1 MSIDPGHPFTI
12 SFPDLVDALQ
22 ERVRDGVE
30 QPAATTFVVSANAT
44 SYELPAQTAAVT
56 QVAGTRRGAYGL
68 FIAGTDYALRGNRLV
83 WTDLANPPDPG
94 SRLDVDYTFREVPA
108 GLTDFNTGSVVSTL
122 LRAVAHEMSALYAQ
136 MDEAY
141 RRGFIDEATGVAL
154 DNVVALLG
162 VQRKAALPAKGVIT
176 FYRKRITDARVAIPA
191 GTRVA
196 DRAGRTFATAVA
208 TGIDT
213 TLDELVTPGP
223 DHTLRVANRIGQ
235 LTGVWPRDADP
246 ATTPPL
252 PASTGTDPRTVTVQA
267 TGELHVRYRPLSVDV
282 AVQAIQPGP
291 DGNAAPDTVVVMPTP
306 PNGVDG
312 VTNEAAFT
320 GGEQAES
327 DDQLRERAKHALER
341 AGNATLDAIRFAV
354 LGVTGVT
361 GVTVTDHSGDESI
374 PLGQVWVR
382 WAGDAEPAVAQQVLQ
397 TVDRTR
403 AAGVVARVERITEVT
418 LAGTWYVLPSAAG
431 GAAAGAAQ
439 LLQAFIQTLT
449 ALQIGEPLSL
459 RRLAALAY
467 GRPGLDEVA
476 ETALTY
482 NRPNATPPTGS
493 VTDPFLVGPTEV
505 IRPTVGQLAVV
516 VIDRLAVTAAGAVI
530 TVTLLDQTGQS
541 VPLSTFAFD
550 LMVTVKAPLKATTTG
565 TPVLVGRHTVPLA
578 FTFTHTASF
587 TLNPADYGYNTT
599 TYEPQLTVE
608 LALAAFPGVGGATAA
623 VTAP

>member
-1 MSIDPGHPFTI
+1 MTIDPGHPFTI

-30 QPAATTFVVSANAT
+30 QPAATGFVVSANAT

-56 QVAGTRRGAYGL
+56 QVAGTRHGAYGV
-68 FIAGTDYALRGNRLV
+68 FTAGVDYQLRGNRLV
-83 WTDLANPPDPG
+83 WTDAANPPDPG
-94 SRLDVDYTFREVPA
+94 SRLDVDYTYRDAPA
-108 GLTDFNTGSVVSTL
+108 GLTDFNTGSVISTL
-122 LRAVAHEMSALYAQ
+122 LRAVAHEMSAMYAQ
-136 MDEAY
+136 MDQAY

-176 FYRKRITDARVAIPA
+176 FYRKRITDARVSIPA
-191 GTRVA
+191 GARVA
-196 DRAGRTFATAVA
+196 DRAGRTFATTAA
-208 TGIDT
+208 AGIDT
-213 TLDELVTPGP
+213 TLDELAIPGP

-252 PASTGTDPRTVTVQA
+252 PASTGTNPRTVTVQA
-267 TGELHVRYRPLSVDV
+267 TGELRVRYRPLSVDV
-282 AVQAIQPGP
+282 AVQAITPGP

-306 PNGVDG
+306 PSGVDG

-320 GGEQAES
+320 GGERAES

-354 LGVTGVT
+354 LGVSGVT

-382 WAGDAEPAVAQQVLQ
+382 WAGDDEPAVAQQVLQ

-403 AAGVVARVERITEVT
+403 AAGVVARVERIGEVT
-418 LAGTWYVLPSAAG
+418 LAGAWYVLPSAAD
-431 GAAAGAAQ
+431 GATAGAAQ
-439 LLQAFIQTLT
+439 LLKAFTD
-449 ALQIGEPLSL
+449 ALAALPIGEPLSL

-467 GRPGLDEVA
+467 GRPGLEEVA
-476 ETALTY
+476 ETALAFT
-482 NRPNATPPTGS
+482 RPDATTGP

-505 IRPTVGQLAVV
+505 IRPTVGRLAVV

-530 TVTLLDQTGQS
+530 TVTLLDQTGQA
-541 VPLSTFAFD
+541 VPLSSFGFD
-550 LMVTVKAPLKATTTG
+550 LMVTVKAPLKATTTA
-565 TPVLVGRHTVPLA
+565 TPVLVGRHAVPLA
-578 FTFTHTASF
+578 FTAAHSASF
-587 TLNPADYGYNTT
+587 TLKPADFGYNTT
-599 TYEPQLTVE
+599 TYDPHLTVE
-608 LALAAFPGVGGATAA
+608 LALAAFPGVAGTSVA